1 MDNYTF
7 KLKRPMV
14 LPSPQISGALLLFMP
29 DRFSLSYEM
38 IPRPKEETMVVNL
51 NIVEAATGNNA
62 LQINSFTIT
71 EQGFPTG
78 QILNEA
84 EIAAW
89 VLADTET
96 RAEIAEVTTNLL
108 EKQGEEYAL
117 IQAKEEVP
125 KELTEAIVA
134 LSAQLGELQAELVS
148 IGEKPLPVLEYFN
161 RYSEVL
167 QYFDNKGAITPE
179 GIAWARQIPFLG
191 FTIGDFIL

>member
-51 NIVEAATGNNA
+51 NIVESTNGNMA
-62 LQINSFTIT
+62 LQISSFTIT

-89 VLADTET
+89 VLADSTT
-96 RAEIAEVTTNLL
+96 RGEIAATTAELL

-125 KELTEAIVA
+125 KELSEAILA
-134 LSAQLGELQAELVS
+134 LSTTLGELQAELVS
-148 IGEKPLPVLEYFN
+148 IGEKPEPVLGYFN
-161 RYSEVL
+161 RYSDVL
-167 QYFDNKGAITPE
+167 QYFDNKGAITAA
-179 GIAWARQIPFLG
+179 GILWARQIPFLG
-191 FTIGDFIL
+191 LTIGDFIM